1 LASSRVMNAI
11 KLDISNTAA
20 MISPEERLALED
32 SVKRIHSEMEL
43 RKGVGAD
50 FLGWADL
57 PSQTSEDYLAE
68 VDAVAKTIC
77 ESCEVLIH
85 LGIGGS
91 YLGARAGI
99 SFLGVNSSS
108 RNIPEIRFAGCN
120 ISSDYY
126 AELFSLIENKDCC
139 LFLVSKSGAT
149 LEFAIGFRLLRQWM
163 EKKYGAEETARRI
176 FVATDPKEG
185 VLRKL
190 SIEKGYTSFDIPSN
204 IGGRYS
210 VLTPVGL
217 IPLAVSGTN
226 ISDLMRGA
234 REMES
239 LLRNN
244 ASTENNPAYMY
255 AVSKH
260 LLKAKGKSIE
270 IFAGFHPCLR
280 EFLEWQKQLAG
291 ESEGKD
297 GKGIF
302 PASVE
307 YPGDLHSLGQWVQD
321 GERSLF
327 ETFLLIEK
335 SSHEITIPEFSD
347 DEDGLNFL
355 AGKTLDFVNEMAYK
369 GTAQA
374 HLGGQ
379 VPNMTLRVKDR
390 SSYSLGQL
398 FYFFQR
404 AVAMTGYL
412 DKVNPFDQPGV
423 ELYKNNMYSLLN
435 KPGY

>member
-1 LASSRVMNAI
+1 MNSI
-11 KLDISNTAA
+11 ELDISNTIPL
-20 MISPEERLALED
+20 ISPEERLALD
-32 SVKRIHSEMEL
+32 DRVKNIHSAMEM

-57 PSQTSEDYLAE
+57 PSQTSAEYLAK
-68 VDAVAKTIC
+68 VNAVAKIIRD
-77 ESCEVLIH
+77 SCEVLIH

-91 YLGARAGI
+91 YLGTRAGI
-99 SFLGVNSSS
+99 SFLRVDGSAK
-108 RNIPEIRFAGCN
+108 NIPEIHFAGCN

-126 AELFSLIENKDCC
+126 AELFSVIENKDCC

-149 LEFAIGFRLLRQWM
+149 LEFGIGFRLLRQWM
-163 EKKYGAEETARRI
+163 EKKYGAKEAARRI

-185 VLRKL
+185 VLRQL
-190 SIEKGYTSFDIPSN
+190 ANEKGYFSFDIPSD

-217 IPLAVSGTN
+217 IPMAVSGADITE
-226 ISDLMRGA
+226 LMRGA
-234 REMES
+234 RDMES
-239 LLRNN
+239 LLRQN
-244 ASTENNPAYMY
+244 ASSENNPAYLY
-255 AVSKH
+255 AVIKH
-260 LLKAKGKSIE
+260 LLKTKGKNIE
-270 IFAGFHPCLR
+270 IIAGFHPCLR

-307 YPGDLHSLGQWVQD
+307 YPADLHSLGQWVQE

-335 SSHEITIPEFSD
+335 SSHEIKIPEFPD

-374 HLGGQ
+374 HL
-379 VPNMTLRVKDR
+379 
-390 SSYSLGQL
+390 
-398 FYFFQR
+398 
-404 AVAMTGYL
+404 
-412 DKVNPFDQPGV
+412 
-423 ELYKNNMYSLLN
+423 
-435 KPGY
+435 

>member
-1 LASSRVMNAI
+1 MNSI
-11 KLDISNTAA
+11 ELDISNTIPL
-20 MISPEERLALED
+20 ISPEERLALD
-32 SVKRIHSEMEL
+32 DRVKYIHSAMEM

-57 PSQTSEDYLAE
+57 PSQTSADYLAE
-68 VDAVAKTIC
+68 VDAVAKTIRN
-77 ESCEVLIH
+77 SCEVLIH

-99 SFLGVNSSS
+99 SFLGVDGSTK
-108 RNIPEIRFAGCN
+108 NIPEIHFAGCN

-126 AELFSLIENKDCC
+126 AELFSVIENKDCC

-149 LEFAIGFRLLRQWM
+149 LEFGIGFRLLRQWM
-163 EKKYGAEETARRI
+163 EKKYGVKEAARRI

-185 VLRKL
+185 VLRQL
-190 SIEKGYTSFDIPSN
+190 ANEKGYFSFDIPSD

-217 IPLAVSGTN
+217 IPMAVSGADITA
-226 ISDLMRGA
+226 LMSGA
-234 REMES
+234 RDMES
-239 LLRNN
+239 LLRQN
-244 ASTENNPAYMY
+244 ASSENNPAYLY
-255 AVSKH
+255 AVNKH
-260 LLKAKGKSIE
+260 LLKTKGKNIE
-270 IFAGFHPCLR
+270 IIAGFHPCLR

-307 YPGDLHSLGQWVQD
+307 YPADLHSLGQWVQE

-327 ETFLLIEK
+327 ETFLVIEK
-335 SSHEITIPEFSD
+335 SSHEIKIPEFPG

-374 HLGGQ
+374 HLEGQ

-404 AVAMTGYL
+404 AVAMTSYL